1 MVHIGI
7 ACPDIDRAS
16 QVLIDWVDD
25 DLVTGPTWDVQKG
38 GVVPPE
44 RAGLGVERDRDAFGR
59 YAEVFHEKGEFTYFD
74 AA

>member
-1 MVHIGI
+1 
-7 ACPDIDRAS
+7 
-16 QVLIDWVDD
+16 VDD